1 MRWIWCFFLLILGA
15 CTPFHY
21 PESALPL
28 DFYEI
33 TGSWASLRELDQEFY
48 SPLDEYFS
56 GEIDRYQ
63 RQELNALS
71 DTTIKEALE
80 GSDFSFETSWNKWL
94 LYRKDQLIATGDN
107 LFYFLTDKTHIILCS
122 KRDAYPCFI
131 DDAWKAVETTSA
143 LPKLF
148 KKKVYYLTTDPNT
161 MTHQLFENDRLL
173 YSFSADHPTGEPLL
187 SLEVNEG
194 GRWISYIALNLEQEK
209 LEFHLVHNRKNLIA
223 SEGRTDAFELRQL
236 KGKLFYFYQK
246 DGKIY
251 YSLAGKSYGTPF
263 QEVIHD
269 GCCSAGVF
277 SLRFLGDSFLLYGKK
292 NGRFYWYQVKFS
304 L

>member
-1 MRWIWCFFLLILGA
+1 M
-15 CTPFHY
+15 
-21 PESALPL
+21 
-28 DFYEI
+28 
-33 TGSWASLRELDQEFY
+33 
-48 SPLDEYFS
+48 
-56 GEIDRYQ
+56 
-63 RQELNALS
+63 
-71 DTTIKEALE
+71 
-80 GSDFSFETSWNKWL
+80 
-94 LYRKDQLIATGDN
+94 
-107 LFYFLTDKTHIILCS
+107 
-122 KRDAYPCFI
+122 
-131 DDAWKAVETTSA
+131 
-143 LPKLF
+143 
-148 KKKVYYLTTDPNT
+148 
-161 MTHQLFENDRLL
+161 MHQLFENDRLL

-187 SLEVNEG
+187 ALEANEE

-209 LEFHLVHNRKNLIA
+209 LEFHLIHNRKNLIA

-292 NGRFYWYQVKFS
+292 NGRFY
-304 L
+304 